1 VKRALWISLAGLV
14 AFAAVLVARLPAD
27 WIVPSGPRAPFACT
41 TLEGTLWSGTCGGLI
56 LQGRPYGELSWE
68 LQPLKLLRAR
78 VGAHLTLSAPAA
90 QATADAEFGLGG
102 TLTAR
107 NVRAELT
114 LDPKLLPGVPPQLHG
129 QAHLDLPLVLLK
141 GGALTQLKGTI
152 EAHDLEDRAGH
163 VTPLGSYAV
172 SFPGGDGEPVGQIKD
187 LGGPLSLQGT
197 LRFPRQGG
205 YDLEG
210 FVATRP
216 EAAPELINNLRFLG
230 SPDASGRR
238 QFTMTG
244 TF

>member
-1 VKRALWISLAGLV
+1 
-14 AFAAVLVARLPAD
+14 
-27 WIVPSGPRAPFACT
+27 
-41 TLEGTLWSGTCGGLI
+41 
-56 LQGRPYGELSWE
+56 
-68 LQPLKLLRAR
+68 
-78 VGAHLTLSAPAA
+78 
-90 QATADAEFGLGG
+90 
-102 TLTAR
+102 
-107 NVRAELT
+107 
-114 LDPKLLPGVPPQLHG
+114 
-129 QAHLDLPLVLLK
+129 
-141 GGALTQLKGTI
+141 
-152 EAHDLEDRAGH
+152 